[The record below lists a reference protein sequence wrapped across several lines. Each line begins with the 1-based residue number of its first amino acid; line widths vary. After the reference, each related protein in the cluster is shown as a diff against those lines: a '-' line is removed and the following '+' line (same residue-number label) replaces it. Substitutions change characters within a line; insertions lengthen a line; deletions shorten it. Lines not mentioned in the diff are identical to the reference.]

1 MKPSTFT
8 HTDPSVNAL
17 EPNETVNSRS
27 DFVGIRTGMW
37 LFLYSEIILFGGLFV
52 LYAVY
57 LHNYPEDFAIGGKQ
71 LNRVIGAANTLILLI
86 SSFTVAASITAIR
99 LKSKL
104 TALLLLGF
112 SFLCGVIF
120 LINKYFEWG
129 AKFHHDIYPNSE
141 TLVDGPV
148 GQNIFFG
155 LYYVITGLHGLHVII
170 GMTLLAISFFLILNN
185 KINEN
190 RFAMLENSG
199 LYWHLVDLIW
209 IFVFPLF
216 YLVL

>member
-1 MKPSTFT
+1 MKSA
-8 HTDPSVNAL
+8 N
-17 EPNETVNSRS
+17 
-27 DFVGIRTGMW
+27 DFSGIRLGMW

-52 LYAVY
+52 LYAAY
-57 LHNYPEDFAIGGKQ
+57 FHKFPDDFVEGGKQ
-71 LNRVIGAANTLILLI
+71 LNRVIGAVNTIILLV
-86 SSFTVAASITAIR
+86 SSFTVAASITAVR
-99 LKSKL
+99 QKSRKL
-104 TALLLLGF
+104 ALGLIGF
-112 SFLCGVIF
+112 SLICGVIF
-120 LINKYFEWG
+120 LVNKYFEWG

-141 TLVDGPV
+141 TLVNGPP

-170 GMTLLAISFFLILNN
+170 GMTLLAISYVLVA
-185 KINEN
+185 KKTVNEN

>member
-1 MKPSTFT
+1 MNKPI
-8 HTDPSVNAL
+8 
-17 EPNETVNSRS
+17 
-27 DFVGIRTGMW
+27 DFIGIRLGMW
-37 LFLYSEIILFGGLFV
+37 LFLYSEIILFGGMFV
-52 LYAVY
+52 LYAAY
-57 LHNYPEDFAIGGKQ
+57 FHAYPTDFVEGGRQ
-71 LNRVIGAANTLILLI
+71 LNRVIGAINTIILLL

-99 LKSKL
+99 LGSKKL
-104 TALLLLGF
+104 SLSLIGF
-112 SFLCGVIF
+112 SFICGIVF

-141 TLVDGPV
+141 TLINGPP

-170 GMTLLAISFFLILNN
+170 GMTLLAISFVLVASN
-185 KINEN
+185 KIHAE